1 MRLMKFCATFGIVGA
16 LVSGCALEAGDERIG
31 EVEEHLPFSL
41 TERGRIGPKTI
52 HASQNGWVE
61 VELKNFHLEPAGCS
75 KVLSGLLVLVLHGSP
90 NHDVRSIK
98 VKPDGLP
105 KLETFGSLA
114 AGDYEVAL
122 DPIGEFPMCHWVGDV
137 FLTSH

>member
-1 MRLMKFCATFGIVGA
+1 MRLIGVFGAFAIVGA
-16 LVSGCALEAGDERIG
+16 LVSGCALDAGDERIG
-31 EVEEHLPFSL
+31 EVEERLPFSL

-61 VELKNFHLEPAGCS
+61 VELKNFHLEPARCS
-75 KVLSGLLVLVLHGSP
+75 RVPSGLLVLVLHGSP
-90 NHDVRSIK
+90 DRDLRSIK

-122 DPIGEFPMCHWVGDV
+122 DPIGEFPMCRWVGDV
-137 FLTSH
+137 FFTSH